1 MDVIEI
7 KIPSKKEYVQ
17 VVRLATSS
25 LANNFGFNIEEIED
39 LKVSISEA
47 LNNYIPSMQEIKI
60 IYEISD
66 SFVIKVFAKEEKEI
80 DELEKTIRKQILLSL
95 LDEVN
100 MTEEGIVL
108 KKNKN

>member
-1 MDVIEI
+1 MDIIEI